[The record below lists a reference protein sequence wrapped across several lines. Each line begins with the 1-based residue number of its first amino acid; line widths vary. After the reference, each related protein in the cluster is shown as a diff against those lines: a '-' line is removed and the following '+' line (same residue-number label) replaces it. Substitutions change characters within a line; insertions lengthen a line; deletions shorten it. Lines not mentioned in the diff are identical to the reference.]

1 VRLYRIADARYGPE
15 SGEGAR
21 LYGGRWNS
29 PGRAVIYACTTYA
42 GAMLEK
48 LVHTGGQIPK
58 HQVCVTF
65 DYPDDLPVTTLDA
78 QTVPGWSDEDDTVSR
93 RAGDAW
99 LLAAQTPILLVPS
112 VVFDIERN
120 ALINPAHPGMAHIR
134 IASIEAIRWDD
145 RLFPSSKSRGTLE

>member
-1 VRLYRIADARYGPE
+1 VRLYRIADSRFGPE

-29 PGRAVIYACTTYA
+29 PGRAVIYTCTSFA

-48 LVHTGGQIPK
+48 LVHTGRQIPK

-65 DYPDDLPVTTLDA
+65 EFPDELAVTSILEESM
-78 QTVPGWSDEDDTVSR
+78 PGWGEADAAVSR

-99 LLAAQTPILLVPS
+99 LLAAPSAAALVPS

-120 ALINPAHPGMAHIR
+120 ALISPAHGDAKRLRVI
-134 IASIEAIRWDD
+134 SIDTIRWDD
-145 RLFPSSKSRGTLE
+145 RLFSLRG